1 MIVDTITCV
10 ELRKPS
16 RELTN
21 PASDESRAG
30 DHGIDRID
38 ALVKFDRPTLI
49 IASADSPELEAQKAM
64 LAKLPNGQF
73 TSVAEA
79 GHAVFVDQ
87 PSR

>member
-1 MIVDTITCV
+1 MKTPTAIGAAMLV
-10 ELRKPS
+10 
-16 RELTN
+16 
-21 PASDESRAG
+21 SDLY
-30 DHGIDRID
+30 GIDRTA

-73 TSVAEA
+73 TSIAVA
-79 GHAVFVDQ
+79 GQAVFVDQ